1 MRDDPDDRG
10 VGWTAEQ
17 VVAWTP
23 PTKDVQ
29 VGYYEAIKDATQ
41 TYLSSLS
48 YADLEVSRVI
58 PPVPEPR
65 TVAAALGQMTWDNV
79 SHGGQIA
86 YIRGLLT
93 GMGWYPR

>member
-1 MRDDPDDRG
+1 M
-10 VGWTAEQ
+10 
-17 VVAWTP
+17 
-23 PTKDVQ
+23 
-29 VGYYEAIKDATQ
+29 
-41 TYLSSLS
+41 
-48 YADLEVSRVI
+48 I
-58 PPVPEPR
+58 PPVPELR